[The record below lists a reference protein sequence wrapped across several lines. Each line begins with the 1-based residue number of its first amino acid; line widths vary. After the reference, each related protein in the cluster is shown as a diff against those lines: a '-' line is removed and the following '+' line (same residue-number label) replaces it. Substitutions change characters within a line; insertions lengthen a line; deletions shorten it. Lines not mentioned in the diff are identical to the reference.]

1 MTKQTAITVYNFRTL
16 DGGFESSP
24 VSSFKA
30 TRQAILEHFS
40 GDPIEATAE
49 SVAVSEL
56 DRHGCFRR
64 LTAEWGDLG
73 A

>member
-1 MTKQTAITVYNFRTL
+1 MANKTTITVYNFRTL
-16 DGGFESSP
+16 DSGFESAP

-30 TRQAILEHFS
+30 TRQAIIENFS

-49 SVAVSEL
+49 SVPL
-56 DRHGCFRR
+56 DEVDQDGCFRR
-64 LTAEWGDLG
+64 LTTEWGDLG